1 MGSGL
6 SASENN
12 PLIASDESEDVVIF
26 EELDFVLIGCH
37 GAGKN
42 TAGNII
48 LNKKEF
54 NYWTSWSKQAVKKE
68 TKLGRR
74 KITVI
79 RTAGWSGSSSK
90 DETKQKI
97 IESVQSSF
105 KDGPDAIL
113 LVIRIGCTDSLKPT
127 LSIFT
132 NEEGER
138 STKGER
144 STNEDT
150 FIKRALNKTV
160 VLFTNEEEL
169 DKLHLT
175 IERYITDYNL
185 EGLIEKC
192 DGRYCVLSDKK
203 SRKVQNSK
211 LIKQLEEM
219 ISENRHENCQ
229 VEERCMGTLEKIV
242 EKKTNLITNLEKKI
256 ARLEEKMR
264 SCKIK
269 RDLESCEREIE
280 KLQKTIKQKNKELQ
294 EVKACIEKLSPKVK
308 TDNQTQTEEDNDSQR
323 LRDEAINKDNLVEE
337 LSATKAQ
344 LEKELRTAKE
354 ELKSTEGKRRRTEEE
369 LRRTKADL
377 EEQLRTA
384 EEELRRTKADLEEQL
399 RRSKKELEKAKK
411 TGESKNTEL
420 IFKLC
425 KELNR
430 KSLTSYCKEEI
441 SQKNIKIEMTQRSCI
456 DFPANPS
463 TLIGQAFITKHKTEL
478 VNRLGLLRP
487 ILMSLQDRG
496 VLSQEEIEE
505 VESKDIKSQQSQ
517 ALLNMVVRKGTRAQ
531 EYFYQALR
539 ESDLL
544 LVEDLC
550 NCRK

>member
-68 TKLGRR
+68 TKLGSRR
-74 KITVI
+74 ITVI
-79 RTAGWSGSSSK
+79 RTAGWSGRSSK
-90 DETKQKI
+90 DETKQQI
-97 IESVQSSF
+97 IESVRSSF

-138 STKGER
+138 STY
-144 STNEDT
+144 EDT
-150 FIKRALNKTV
+150 FIERALNKTV

-242 EKKTNLITNLEKKI
+242 EKTTNLITNLEKKI

-323 LRDEAINKDNLVEE
+323 LRDEAINKDNLVYE

-344 LEKELRTAKE
+344 LEKELRTAEE
-354 ELKSTEGKRRRTEEE
+354 ELKSTEGKWRRTEEE

-399 RRSKKELEKAKK
+399 RRRKKELEKAKK

-420 IFKLC
+420 YFKLS
-425 KELNR
+425 KVLNR

-463 TLIGQAFITKHKTEL
+463 TPIGQAFITKHKTEL
-478 VNRLGLLRP
+478 VNRLGLLLP
-487 ILMSLQDRG
+487 ILLSLQDRG

-505 VESKDIKSQQSQ
+505 VECKDTKSQQNQ

-531 EYFYQALR
+531 DYFYLALR